1 MYKVLIMYVLC
12 CLYVNFLLCE
22 SFIFWVEAWNE
33 GGAQTKIKKDR
44 GCVYQ

>member
-1 MYKVLIMYVLC
+1 MFCVVCMLIFY
-12 CLYVNFLLCE
+12 YVNHLF
-22 SFIFWVEAWNE
+22 FWVEAWNE